1 MKATMLLLVG
11 LLAACGGT
19 GLSNRHI
26 QSETAAS
33 PTFANYRTFAFGPA
47 TQPVAPFGVSGRS
60 FEVERRLRPLVA
72 AELQS
77 KGYTEQAGQA
87 KPDFMV
93 SFASGYFRE
102 ADSAQWGPG
111 GTDLGVLKG
120 QVVIDAFDVTSEAQV
135 WHGTAEAEVDPKKI
149 DDQLLQSAV
158 RRVLAPFPTRAAVA
172 APQAP

>member
-19 GLSNRHI
+19 GLSNRHV

-60 FEVERRLRPLVA
+60 FEVERRLRPLVV

-77 KGYTEQAGQA
+77 KGYTEQTGQA

-102 ADSAQWGPG
+102 EDSAQMEPG
-111 GTDLGVLKG
+111 AALGVLKG

-158 RRVLAPFPTRAAVA
+158 RRVLAPFPTRAAVT